1 MEKKWK
7 NKIFNKNEH
16 TYLTF
21 LNVPQ
26 LDRQGADLQS
36 KIKELQD
43 INQTLR
49 EKYKLKERRYYC

>member
-1 MEKKWK
+1 LKKDNEKAE
-7 NKIFNKNEH
+7 IFRKTEP
-16 TYLTF
+16 YLTF

-49 EKYKLKERRYYC
+49 EKDKLKERRYYC